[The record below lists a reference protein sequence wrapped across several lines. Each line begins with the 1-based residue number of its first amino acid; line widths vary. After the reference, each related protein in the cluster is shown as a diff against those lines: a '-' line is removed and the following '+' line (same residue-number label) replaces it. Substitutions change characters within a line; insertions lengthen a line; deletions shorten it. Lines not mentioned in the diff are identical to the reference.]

1 MQICTLSSSV
11 EGLSIA
17 LADGSHRV
25 AKFTATLRVTLF
37 SQPCDPRCI
46 LARARCM
53 VANSGLYTGLY
64 TGVQAKNFLFDLYK
78 ACTAAVQARMNGNER

>member
-1 MQICTLSSSV
+1 VLPTALVGVIVQTVLGI
-11 EGLSIA
+11 GLG
-17 LADGSHRV
+17 LRFCVFV
-25 AKFTATLRVTLF
+25 A
-37 SQPCDPRCI
+37 
-46 LARARCM
+46 M